1 VILVAVALLA
11 IAYGAGFVWV
21 GLASGAVV
29 RIDPQ
34 QPTPSSTAPTAA
46 GLVDLAVGEG
56 SVWVARRGAPT
67 VDRIDP
73 ETLDVT
79 DTIDIGT
86 TPASIAVG
94 FGQVWVTAY

>member
-1 VILVAVALLA
+1 MA
-11 IAYGAGFVWV
+11 IAYGAGSVWV

-29 RIDPQ
+29 RIDPESKR
-34 QPTPSSTAPTAA
+34 PASTVPTAA

-56 SVWVARRGAPT
+56 SVWVARRASPT

-73 ETLDVT
+73 ETLEVT
-79 DTIDIGT
+79 GTIELGT

-94 FGQVWVTAY
+94 FGRVWVTAY